1 MTKKIIEMV
10 REKKEVMMLD
20 PVEAERNA
28 GLAVDAIMG
37 GIKSPEWKTY
47 MLRFVEKDAEGVPLD
62 PRQLKR
68 LLATDDTVGNADRN
82 RNRAYIVSN
91 APCGAASPGRLDFD
105 FTVES
110 IDQDLNDPCPIVDNP
125 GKVFVSK

>member
-10 REKKEVMMLD
+10 REKKTVMMEN
-20 PVEAERNA
+20 PIEAERNA
-28 GLAVDAIMG
+28 GLAVDAILG
-37 GIKSPEWKTY
+37 GITSPEWRTY

-82 RNRAYIVSN
+82 RNRAYLAAN
-91 APCGAASPGRLDFD
+91 GPCGAASPGGLGFD

-110 IDQDLNDPCPIVDNP
+110 IDQGLDGPLSDC
-125 GKVFVSK
+125 G